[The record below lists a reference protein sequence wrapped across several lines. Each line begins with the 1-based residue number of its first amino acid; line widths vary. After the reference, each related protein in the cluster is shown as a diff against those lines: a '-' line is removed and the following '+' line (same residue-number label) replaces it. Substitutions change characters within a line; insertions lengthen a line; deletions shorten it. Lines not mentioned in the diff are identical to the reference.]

1 MISIIS
7 LNTNRGKDVCE
18 HLRYEI
24 KRAASCAMLML
35 MLLIEG
41 TEWIEQRMSCIVIII
56 VNFVIIIIIIIDI
69 IPVA

>member
-1 MISIIS
+1 MFS

-41 TEWIEQRMSCIVIII
+41 TEWIEQRGSGIVIII
-56 VNFVIIIIIIIDI
+56 IFVVIIIIIDI